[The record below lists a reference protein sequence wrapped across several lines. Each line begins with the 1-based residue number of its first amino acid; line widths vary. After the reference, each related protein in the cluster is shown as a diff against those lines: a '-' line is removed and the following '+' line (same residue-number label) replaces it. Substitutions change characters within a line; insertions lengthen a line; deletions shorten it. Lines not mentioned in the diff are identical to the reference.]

1 METVLGER
9 GRGWRSRGAAINLT
23 GWERGRFPSSVL
35 INCVCVLLKKISE
48 AKHAWTVIRI
58 RET

>member
-23 GWERGRFPSSVL
+23 GWERGDSL
-35 INCVCVLLKKISE
+35 AVC
-48 AKHAWTVIRI
+48 W
-58 RET
+58 